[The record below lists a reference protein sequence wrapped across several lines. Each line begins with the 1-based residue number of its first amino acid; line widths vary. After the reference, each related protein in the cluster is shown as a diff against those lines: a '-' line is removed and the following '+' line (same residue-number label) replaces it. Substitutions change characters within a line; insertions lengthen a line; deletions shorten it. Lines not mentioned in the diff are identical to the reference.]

1 MEKCTKAGYN
11 ELIVKGKCLNG
22 QNYFL
27 NGRIQNMRMTKK
39 VTAMALASMMALSL
53 AGCGGSSSTT
63 ATTAAATEAAKETT
77 AAATEAAKEAA
88 TTAAAAAATTDVA
101 DKKVGI
107 SIYKFDDNF
116 MTLYRTELVRYLTE
130 DLGFKAENVVVQDG
144 KGDQAEQTNQIQNFI
159 TQKYDVL
166 ILNLVQASSA
176 PEITDMCKEAGIPV
190 VYINREPDEAEEQ
203 RWVDEKINATYV
215 GCDARQ
221 SGTYQGEE
229 ILETANKGDIN
240 SDGKVSY
247 IMIQGDPE
255 NVDAQYRTEFS
266 VKALTDAGMEVEELL
281 KQRGDWDQAKAQQ
294 IAQDALNQY
303 GDKIEVIFCNN
314 DAMALGALQAIEAAG
329 RKVNEDIYLV
339 GVDAL
344 TEAVQNV
351 IDGKQTG
358 TVFNNHFAQAQ
369 AASDIAVKFL
379 SGEKV
384 DAVNMVNYEKV
395 TKDNAQEILDML
407 K

>member
-1 MEKCTKAGYN
+1 MRLFKKA
-11 ELIVKGKCLNG
+11 
-22 QNYFL
+22 
-27 NGRIQNMRMTKK
+27 
-39 VTAMALASMMALSL
+39 TAVAMASMMVLSM
-53 AGCGGSSSTT
+53 AGCGSKPAETT
-63 ATTAAATEAAKETT
+63 AAPTEAKTEAATEAAS
-77 AAATEAAKEAA
+77 EAASEAA
-88 TTAAAAAATTDVA
+88 TTAAEATGDATDVA

-116 MTLYRTELVRYLTE
+116 MTLYRTELERYLTE
-130 DLGFKAENVVVQDG
+130 DLGFKKENVVIQDG

-176 PEITDMCKEAGIPV
+176 PEITDMCKDAGIPV
-190 VYINREPDEAEEQ
+190 VFINREPDVAEEE
-203 RWVDEKINATYV
+203 RWASESINATYV

-229 ILETANKGDIN
+229 ILETSNKGDIN
-240 SDGKVSY
+240 GDGKVSY

-266 VKALTDAGMEVEELL
+266 VKALTDAGVEVEELL

-314 DAMALGALQAIEAAG
+314 DAMALGALQAIEAAD

-351 IDGKQTG
+351 LEDKQTG
-358 TVFNNHFAQAQ
+358 TVFNDHFSQARM
-369 AASDIAVKFL
+369 AADSAVQFL
-379 SGEKV
+379 KGEKV
-384 DAVNMVNYEKV
+384 EPVNMVDYIKV
-395 TKDNAQEILDML
+395 TKDNAQQILEW
-407 K
+407 KAEV

>member
-1 MEKCTKAGYN
+1 MRLAKKA
-11 ELIVKGKCLNG
+11 
-22 QNYFL
+22 
-27 NGRIQNMRMTKK
+27 
-39 VTAMALASMMALSL
+39 TAIALASVMAMSL
-53 AGCGGSSSTT
+53 AGCSSKPAESS
-63 ATTAAATEAAKETT
+63 AAATEAAAT
-77 AAATEAAKEAA
+77 AAATEAA
-88 TTAAAAAATTDVA
+88 TTAAAAAAAAGSADVA

-176 PEITDMCKEAGIPV
+176 PEITDMCNEAGIPV
-190 VYINREPDEAEEQ
+190 VYINREPDPDEEA
-203 RWVDEKINATYV
+203 RWTSEGIAATYV

-229 ILETANKGDIN
+229 ILETSTKGDIN
-240 SDGKVSY
+240 GDGKVSY

-281 KQRGDWDQAKAQQ
+281 LQRGDWDQAKAQQ

-314 DAMALGALQAIEAAG
+314 DAMALGALQSIEAAG
-329 RKVNEDIYLV
+329 RTVNEDIYLV

-358 TVFNNHFAQAQ
+358 TVFNDHFAQAQ
-369 AASDIAVKFL
+369 TAGDIAAKFL
-379 SGEKV
+379 AGESV
-384 DAVNMVNYEKV
+384 EAVNMVDYSKV
-395 TKDNAQEILDML
+395 TQENAQQILDQL

>member
-1 MEKCTKAGYN
+1 
-11 ELIVKGKCLNG
+11 
-22 QNYFL
+22 
-27 NGRIQNMRMTKK
+27 MRMTKK

-53 AGCGGSSSTT
+53 AGCRGSSSTT
-63 ATTAAATEAAKETT
+63 
-77 AAATEAAKEAA
+77 A

-190 VYINREPDEAEEQ
+190 VYINREPDAEREQ
-203 RWVDEKINATYV
+203 AWVDDGIKATYV
-215 GCDARQ
+215 GADARQ

-229 ILETANKGDIN
+229 IAELENKGDA
-240 SDGKVSY
+240 DGDGVVRY
-247 IMIQGDPE
+247 IMVQGDPE

-266 VKALTDAGMEVEELL
+266 VKALTDAGVEVEELL

-395 TKDNAQEILDML
+395 TQDNAQEILDML

>member
-1 MEKCTKAGYN
+1 MRSLKKFMAAG
-11 ELIVKGKCLNG
+11 LAAAMV
-22 QNYFL
+22 FS
-27 NGRIQNMRMTKK
+27 MTACSSKPAE
-39 VTAMALASMMALSL
+39 TAAPETQAE
-53 AGCGGSSSTT
+53 TT
-63 ATTAAATEAAKETT
+63 ADTTAEAVEEAKTEAA
-77 AAATEAAKEAA
+77 EAVEGKDPAE
-88 TTAAAAAATTDVA
+88 V
-101 DKKVGI
+101 KVGI
-107 SIYKFDDNF
+107 SIYQFADNF
-116 MTLYRTELVRYLTE
+116 MTVYRQELERYLTE
-130 DLGFKAENVVVQDG
+130 ELGVKKENISIMDG
-144 KGDQAEQTNQIQNFI
+144 KNDQGEQMNQIRNFI
-159 TQKYDVL
+159 TTGVDVM
-166 ILNLVQASSA
+166 IINLVQASSEPTVTEECA
-176 PEITDMCKEAGIPV
+176 KAGIPV
-190 VYINREPDEAEEQ
+190 VYINREPEAEREQ
-203 RWVDEKINATYV
+203 AWVDEGIKATYV
-215 GCDARQ
+215 GADARQ
-221 SGTYQGEE
+221 SGTFQGEE
-229 ILETANKGDIN
+229 IAELENKGDA
-240 SDGKVSY
+240 DGDGVVRY
-247 IMIQGDPE
+247 IMVQGDPE

-266 VKALTDAGMEVEELL
+266 IKALTDAGIEVEELV
-281 KQRGDWDQAKAQQ
+281 KMRGDWDQTKGQEITANALAQHGAK
-294 IAQDALNQY
+294 ID
-303 GDKIEVIFCNN
+303 VVFCNN

>member
-1 MEKCTKAGYN
+1 MK
-11 ELIVKGKCLNG
+11 L
-22 QNYFL
+22 
-27 NGRIQNMRMTKK
+27 KK
-39 VTAMALASMMALSL
+39 VAALGLATAMAFSVTA
-53 AGCGGSSSTT
+53 CSSSKP
-63 ATTAAATEAAKETT
+63 AETT
-77 AAATEAAKEAA
+77 AAAEDAE
-88 TTAAAAAATTDVA
+88 TTAAADGEAVKEAVEGKDPAEV
-101 DKKVGI
+101 KVGI
-107 SIYKFDDNF
+107 SIYQFADNF
-116 MTLYRTELVRYLTE
+116 MTLYRNELQNYLVNE
-130 DLGFKAENVVVQDG
+130 LGLKAENISIMDG
-144 KGDQAEQTNQIQNFI
+144 KNDQSEQMNQIRNFV
-159 TQKYDVL
+159 TQGFDVM
-166 ILNLVQASSA
+166 IVNLVQASSE
-176 PEITDMCKEAGIPV
+176 PDVTNICNEAGIPV
-190 VYINREPDEAEEQ
+190 VYINREPDAEREEA
-203 RWVDEKINATYV
+203 WVTDGIKATYV
-215 GCDARQ
+215 GADARQ
-221 SGTYQGEE
+221 SGTFQGEE
-229 ILETANKGDIN
+229 ILETENKGDIN
-240 SDGKVSY
+240 GDGKVSY
-247 IMIQGDPE
+247 IMVQGDPE
-255 NVDAQYRTEFS
+255 NVDAQYRTEKS
-266 VKALTDAGMEVEELL
+266 IERLSQDIEVEELT

-294 IAQDALNQY
+294 IAQDALTQY

>member
-1 MEKCTKAGYN
+1 
-11 ELIVKGKCLNG
+11 
-22 QNYFL
+22 
-27 NGRIQNMRMTKK
+27 MRMTKK

-190 VYINREPDEAEEQ
+190 VYINREPDATEEE
-203 RWVDEKINATYV
+203 RWESEGLNATYV

-303 GDKIEVIFCNN
+303 GDKIDVVFCNN

-329 RKVNEDIYLV
+329 RTVNKDIYLV

-344 TEAVQNV
+344 VEVVENV
-351 IDGKQTG
+351 MNDKMTG
-358 TVFNNHFAQAQ
+358 TVFNDYFGQAHT
-369 AASDIAVKFL
+369 AADKALDFVNGKD
-379 SGEKV
+379 V
-384 DAVNMVNYEKV
+384 DNVYMVDYVKV
-395 TKDNAQEILDML
+395 TTENAGDILEMI

>member
-11 ELIVKGKCLNG
+11 EFIVKEKCLNG

-53 AGCGGSSSTT
+53 AGCGSSSTT

-159 TQKYDVL
+159 ASGVDVM

-176 PEITDMCKEAGIPV
+176 PQVTDMCKDAGIPV
-190 VYINREPDEAEEQ
+190 VYINREPDTAEED
-203 RWVDEKINATYV
+203 RWASDGISATYV
-215 GCDARQ
+215 GADARQ

-229 ILETANKGDIN
+229 IVETANKGDIN
-240 SDGKVSY
+240 GDGKVSY
-247 IMIQGDPE
+247 IMVQGDPE

-266 VKALTDAGMEVEELL
+266 VKALTDAGLEVEELL
-281 KQRGDWDQAKAQQ
+281 LQRGDWDQAKGQQ
-294 IAQDALNQY
+294 IVQDALTQF
-303 GDKIEVIFCNN
+303 GDKLEVVFCNN
-314 DAMALGALQAIEAAG
+314 DAMALGALQAIDAAG

-344 TEAVQNV
+344 TEAVQD
-351 IDGKQTG
+351 ITEGKMTG
-358 TVFNNHFAQAQ
+358 TGFNEYMGQAKT
-369 AASDIAVKFL
+369 AADMAVKFL
-379 SGEKV
+379 NGETV
-384 DAVNMVNYEKV
+384 DPVNMVDYVKV
-395 TKDNAQEILDML
+395 TPDNAKEILDII

>member
-1 MEKCTKAGYN
+1 
-11 ELIVKGKCLNG
+11 
-22 QNYFL
+22 
-27 NGRIQNMRMTKK
+27 MRLLKK
-39 VTAMALASMMALSL
+39 VLAVGLASAMVFSM
-53 AGCGGSSSTT
+53 AGCGSGTKGTT
-63 ATTAAATEAAKETT
+63 AASEATTAADTKKDGSTAETT
-77 AAATEAAKEAA
+77 AKAVKDAVGGDLAG
-88 TTAAAAAATTDVA
+88 
-101 DKKVGI
+101 KKVGI

-116 MTLYRTELVRYLTE
+116 MTLYRTELQRYLTE
-130 DLGFKAENVVVQDG
+130 DLGFKKENVVIQDG

-176 PEITDMCKEAGIPV
+176 PEITDMCKAAGIPV
-190 VYINREPDEAEEQ
+190 VYINREPDTEEEQ
-203 RWVDEKINATYV
+203 RWKDEKINATYV

-229 ILETANKGDIN
+229 ILETPNKGDIN
-240 SDGKVSY
+240 GDGVINY

-266 VKALTDAGMEVEELL
+266 VKALTESGAKVKELL

-294 IAQDALNQY
+294 IAQDALTQY
-303 GDKIEVIFCNN
+303 GDQIEVIFCNN

-329 RKVNEDIYLV
+329 RTVNKDIYLV

-358 TVFNNHFAQAQ
+358 TVFNDHFSQVKT
-369 AASDIAVKFL
+369 ASDMAVKL
-379 SGEKV
+379 LQGETV
-384 DAVNMVNYEKV
+384 ENVNMVDYVKI
-395 TKDNAQEILDML
+395 TKENAQDTLNKL
-407 K
+407 KK

>member
-1 MEKCTKAGYN
+1 
-11 ELIVKGKCLNG
+11 
-22 QNYFL
+22 
-27 NGRIQNMRMTKK
+27 MRMTKK
-39 VTAMALASMMALSL
+39 AAAVALASMMALSL
-53 AGCGGSSSTT
+53 AGCSSN
-63 ATTAAATEAAKETT
+63 TEETT
-77 AAATEAAKEAA
+77 AAAETTAAETEAETTEAEEETTAAEAA
-88 TTAAAAAATTDVA
+88 EEAAETAAAAVGDVDLS

-107 SIYKFDDNF
+107 SIYQFNDNF
-116 MTLYRTELVRYLTE
+116 MTLYREELVRYLTE
-130 DLGFKAENVVVQDG
+130 DLGFAAENVVVQDG

-159 TQKYDVL
+159 TQQYDVL

-176 PEITDMCKEAGIPV
+176 PDVTDMCHAAGIPV
-190 VYINREPDEAEEQ
+190 VYINREPDVAEEE
-203 RWVDEKINATYV
+203 RWAAEGIAATYV

-229 ILETANKGDIN
+229 ILETATKGDIN
-240 SDGKVSY
+240 GDGVVSY

-281 KQRGDWDQAKAQQ
+281 IQRGDWDQAKAQQ
-294 IAQDALNQY
+294 IAQDALTQF
-303 GDKIEVIFCNN
+303 GDQIEVVFCNN

-329 RKVNEDIYLV
+329 RTVNEDIYLV

-358 TVFNNHFAQAQ
+358 TVFNDHFSQAQ
-369 AASDIAVKFL
+369 SAGDIAVQML
-379 SGEKV
+379 AGEAV
-384 DAVNMVNYEKV
+384 DTVNMVDYIKV
-395 TKDNAQEILDML
+395 TQDNAQEILDML
-407 K
+407 N

>member
-1 MEKCTKAGYN
+1 
-11 ELIVKGKCLNG
+11 
-22 QNYFL
+22 
-27 NGRIQNMRMTKK
+27 MRMTKK
-39 VTAMALASMMALSL
+39 AAAVALASMMALSL
-53 AGCGGSSSTT
+53 AGCSSSSSSST
-63 ATTAAATEAAKETT
+63 EETT
-77 AAATEAAKEAA
+77 AAAETTAAETTEAAAEEETTAAEAA
-88 TTAAAAAATTDVA
+88 EEAAETAAAAVGDVDLS

-107 SIYKFDDNF
+107 SIYQFNDNF
-116 MTLYRTELVRYLTE
+116 MTLYREELVRYLTE
-130 DLGFKAENVVVQDG
+130 DLGFAAENVVVQDG

-159 TQKYDVL
+159 TQQYDVL

-176 PEITDMCKEAGIPV
+176 PDVTDMCHAAGIPV
-190 VYINREPDEAEEQ
+190 VYINREPDVAEEE
-203 RWVDEKINATYV
+203 RWAAEGIAATYV

-229 ILETANKGDIN
+229 ILETATKGDIN
-240 SDGKVSY
+240 GDGVVSY

-281 KQRGDWDQAKAQQ
+281 IQRGDWDQAKAQQ
-294 IAQDALNQY
+294 IAQDALTQF
-303 GDKIEVIFCNN
+303 GDQIEVVFCNN

-329 RKVNEDIYLV
+329 RTVNEDIYLV

-358 TVFNNHFAQAQ
+358 TVFNDHFSQAQ
-369 AASDIAVKFL
+369 SAGDIAVQML
-379 SGEKV
+379 AGEAV
-384 DAVNMVNYEKV
+384 DTVNMVDYIKV
-395 TKDNAQEILDML
+395 TQDNAQEILDML
-407 K
+407 N

>member
-1 MEKCTKAGYN
+1 MK
-11 ELIVKGKCLNG
+11 L
-22 QNYFL
+22 
-27 NGRIQNMRMTKK
+27 KK
-39 VTAMALASMMALSL
+39 VAALGLATAMAFSVTA
-53 AGCGGSSSTT
+53 CSSSKP
-63 ATTAAATEAAKETT
+63 AETT
-77 AAATEAAKEAA
+77 AAAEEAE
-88 TTAAAAAATTDVA
+88 TTAAADGEAVKEAVEGKDPAEV
-101 DKKVGI
+101 KVGI
-107 SIYKFDDNF
+107 SIYQFADNF
-116 MTLYRTELVRYLTE
+116 MTLYRNELQNYLVNE
-130 DLGFKAENVVVQDG
+130 LGLKAENISIMDG
-144 KGDQAEQTNQIQNFI
+144 KNDQSEQMNQIRNFV
-159 TQKYDVL
+159 TQGFDVM
-166 ILNLVQASSA
+166 IVNLVQASSE
-176 PEITDMCKEAGIPV
+176 PDVTNICNEAGIPV
-190 VYINREPDEAEEQ
+190 VYINREPDATEEE
-203 RWVDEKINATYV
+203 RWESEGLNATYV

-240 SDGKVSY
+240 GDGKVSY

-266 VKALTDAGMEVEELL
+266 VKALTDAGVEVEELL

-294 IAQDALNQY
+294 IAQDALTQY

-379 SGEKV
+379 GGEKV

-395 TKDNAQEILDML
+395 TQDNAQEILDML

>member
-1 MEKCTKAGYN
+1 
-11 ELIVKGKCLNG
+11 
-22 QNYFL
+22 
-27 NGRIQNMRMTKK
+27 MRMTKK

-190 VYINREPDEAEEQ
+190 VYINREPDATEEE
-203 RWVDEKINATYV
+203 RWESEGLNATYV

-240 SDGKVSY
+240 GDGKVSY

-255 NVDAQYRTEFS
+255 NVDAQYRTEKS
-266 VKALTDAGMEVEELL
+266 VEALKAAGVEVEELT
-281 KQRGDWDQAKAQQ
+281 KQRGDWDQTKGQEITAN
-294 IAQDALNQY
+294 ALSQY
-303 GDKIEVIFCNN
+303 GDKIDVVFCNN

-329 RKVNEDIYLV
+329 RTVNKDIYLV

-344 TEAVQNV
+344 VEVVENV
-351 IDGKQTG
+351 MNDKMTG
-358 TVFNNHFAQAQ
+358 TVFNDYFGQAHT
-369 AASDIAVKFL
+369 AADKALDFVNGKD
-379 SGEKV
+379 V
-384 DAVNMVNYEKV
+384 DNVYMVDYVKV
-395 TKDNAQEILDML
+395 TTENAGDILEMI

>member
-1 MEKCTKAGYN
+1 MK
-11 ELIVKGKCLNG
+11 
-22 QNYFL
+22 
-27 NGRIQNMRMTKK
+27 KK
-39 VTAMALASMMALSL
+39 VVSVILAMTMVASMAM
-53 AGCGGSSSTT
+53 GCGSGSDTTTSDNSTT
-63 ATTAAATEAAKETT
+63 TTTNDAAASTEASDAADAT
-77 AAATEAAKEAA
+77 ADAANG
-88 TTAAAAAATTDVA
+88 DLA
-101 DKKVGI
+101 DKKVGVC
-107 SIYKFDDNF
+107 IYQFADNF
-116 MTLYRTELVRYLTE
+116 MTLFRGELENYLVE
-130 DLGFKAENVVVQDG
+130 QGFSKDNITIVDG
-144 KGDQAEQTNQIQNFI
+144 ANDQATQTNQIQNFI

-190 VYINREPDEAEEQ
+190 VYINREPDAAEEE
-203 RWVDEKINATYV
+203 RWESEGLNATYV

-240 SDGKVSY
+240 GDGKVSY

-266 VKALTDAGMEVEELL
+266 VKALTDAGVEVEELL

>member
-1 MEKCTKAGYN
+1 
-11 ELIVKGKCLNG
+11 
-22 QNYFL
+22 
-27 NGRIQNMRMTKK
+27 MRMTKK

-53 AGCGGSSSTT
+53 AGCGSSSTT
-63 ATTAAATEAAKETT
+63 ATTAAATEAATT
-77 AAATEAAKEAA
+77 AAASEAASEAA
-88 TTAAAAAATTDVA
+88 TTAAEAAGTVDVA

-159 TQKYDVL
+159 ASGVDVM

-176 PEITDMCKEAGIPV
+176 PQVTDMCKDAGIPV
-190 VYINREPDEAEEQ
+190 VYINREPDTAEEE
-203 RWVDEKINATYV
+203 RWASDSISATYV
-215 GCDARQ
+215 GADARQ

-229 ILETANKGDIN
+229 IVETANKGDIN
-240 SDGKVSY
+240 GDGKVSY
-247 IMIQGDPE
+247 IMVQGDPE

-266 VKALTDAGMEVEELL
+266 VKALTDAGLEVEELL
-281 KQRGDWDQAKAQQ
+281 LQRGDWDQAKGQQ
-294 IAQDALNQY
+294 IVQDALTQF
-303 GDKIEVIFCNN
+303 GDKIEVVFCNN
-314 DAMALGALQAIEAAG
+314 DAMALGALQAIDAAG

-344 TEAVQNV
+344 TEAVQD
-351 IDGKQTG
+351 ITEGKMTG
-358 TVFNNHFAQAQ
+358 TVFNDYMGQAKT
-369 AASDIAVKFL
+369 AADMAVKFL
-379 SGEKV
+379 NGETV
-384 DAVNMVNYEKV
+384 DPVNMVDYVKV
-395 TKDNAQEILDML
+395 TPDNAKDILDII